1 MGIKRGERERW
12 ALIQRVFVS
21 FFGCVHDPL
30 AERRESSF
38 FWRWKKEEGEKEEA
52 RGKSMSDDRLS
63 LCLLPNRVSA
73 SRMRKDALPPSSGSA
88 SAAGGV
94 EP

>member
-12 ALIQRVFVS
+12 ALIERVFVS

-38 FWRWKKEEGEKEEA
+38 FGAGKKR
-52 RGKSMSDDRLS
+52 RGKRRRRGENQCPMTDCRSVYYRIA
-63 LCLLPNRVSA
+63 CLRAV
-73 SRMRKDALPPSSGSA
+73 
-88 SAAGGV
+88 
-94 EP
+94 